1 MKIISSYKYKDLD
14 DGICCVYLLSNGS
27 LKYIG
32 STKDLKK
39 RIGEHINKCYNSN
52 IPKYNLK
59 VYQQIRSNG
68 GWNDFN
74 FTIVEHID
82 NPETLIEREQ
92 YYYDVL
98 RPELNS
104 QRPVGL
110 TITEYYQINKDK
122 IAERNADYY
131 QINKEKIAE
140 YRQNNKEKIA
150 ERNAEYYQSN
160 KNKIIERQVE
170 YKRQIV
176 ECKVCN
182 KTFRRDNLSKHNKSK
197 QHQQKTA
204 SVMEQT

>member
-1 MKIISSYKYKDLD
+1 MKIISSYEYKDLD
-14 DGICCVYLLSNGS
+14 DDICCIYLLSNGS

-32 STKDLKK
+32 STKDLKR
-39 RIGEHINKCYNSN
+39 RIGKHISDCYNSN
-52 IPKYNLK
+52 IPKYNSK
-59 VYQQIRSNG
+59 VYQQIRTNG

-74 FTIVEHID
+74 FTIVEYID

-110 TITEYYQINKDK
+110 THTEYYQNNKEK

-131 QINKEKIAE
+131 QSNKEKH
-140 YRQNNKEKIA
+140 
-150 ERNAEYYQSN
+150 AEYYQSN